1 VTLAGQ
7 GFQARPKQFFSIP
20 IRDNYTHTRG
30 AFFGEQFH
38 GMMYYS
44 TSGLKSR
51 VLKAESKQYM
61 NSVGRILRSARERQG
76 RAVAEIA
83 DELCLTQQ
91 YLRAIEEDDVKSL
104 PGTFFYKNFV
114 RQYAAIVGVKHA
126 EIRAGVETL
135 AAAAEEPVLPGNPV
149 QPPLRPLDPI
159 VADSNRN
166 YFAHARTGLSVAGLA
181 AVLVACSGF
190 YAWWMRP
197 KDVAAAKPPVVATVV
212 QNVPPVI
219 APASEPAPTDVAVTP
234 ENSPVAQIANVPVT
248 EAAQASVQTEAGLD
262 GLNHVVLNLAAT
274 EKTWLSITSEGKR
287 LFSGFLEPS
296 QTKTLTGLDA
306 AQMTV
311 GNAGGIEV
319 RLNGKPIGPI
329 GKSGQVRRVVFTP
342 DNFEVLPM
350 DLPTA
355 TRSETL

>member
-1 VTLAGQ
+1 
-7 GFQARPKQFFSIP
+7 
-20 IRDNYTHTRG
+20 
-30 AFFGEQFH
+30 
-38 GMMYYS
+38 MYYS

-51 VLKAESKQYM
+51 VLKAESIQYM

-91 YLRAIEEDDVKSL
+91 YLRAIEEDDVKNL

-114 RQYAAIVGVKHA
+114 RQYAAIVGVKES
-126 EIRAGVETL
+126 EIKAGIEAL
-135 AAAAEEPVLPGNPV
+135 AAAAEEPVLPGNLV
-149 QPPLRPLDPI
+149 QPPVRPMDPI
-159 VADSNRN
+159 VADSNRH
-166 YFAHARTGLSVAGLA
+166 YFANARTGLSVAGLA
-181 AVLVACSGF
+181 VVLVACSGF

-197 KDVAAAKPPVVATVV
+197 KEVAAAKPTAPPAVV
-212 QNVPPVI
+212 QSVRQDVQEVVQPKVDPGSQPAPADLASPVENQPAQAPAVQVI
-219 APASEPAPTDVAVTP
+219 AE
-234 ENSPVAQIANVPVT
+234 AQ
-248 EAAQASVQTEAGLD
+248 SQTTLD
-262 GLNHVVLNLAAT
+262 GLNQVVLNLAAT

-287 LFSGFLEPS
+287 LFSGFLEPR

-342 DNFEVLPM
+342 DNFEVLPL
-350 DLPTA
+350 DLPAA
-355 TRSETL
+355 TPAETL